1 MGAYRRHLFR
11 SPSRIASQSLL
22 ACCVRRSI
30 PPRRWPKLRQL
41 SDECRQFRNA
51 CRASYALG
59 CLGLEAVTMARV
71 LVIDDDQPV
80 RATITVVLEAG
91 GFEVVAVERGR
102 AGLKELAAP
111 PPGATAGDLF
121 MPWMDLA

>member
-1 MGAYRRHLFR
+1 MGAFRRRFFS
-11 SPSRIASQSLL
+11 SPSRIASPSLL

-91 GFEVVAVERGR
+91 GFEVVAVDGGR
-102 AGLKELAAP
+102 AGQKAVEISRFD
-111 PPGATAGDLF
+111 ATIVDVF
-121 MPWMDLA
+121 MPGMDGL